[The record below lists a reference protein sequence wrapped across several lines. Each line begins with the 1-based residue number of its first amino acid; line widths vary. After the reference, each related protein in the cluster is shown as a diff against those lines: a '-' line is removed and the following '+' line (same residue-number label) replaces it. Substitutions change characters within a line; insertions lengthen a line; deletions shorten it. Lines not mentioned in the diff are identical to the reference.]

1 MTLRALMETV
11 EMLHSFTRDTLN
23 AIKNEDQQQLQ
34 QQQQLSGPDSRN
46 DSEELLNILDATHQQ
61 FRFSTGISTS
71 TL

>member
-23 AIKNEDQQQLQ
+23 AIKNEDQQQL